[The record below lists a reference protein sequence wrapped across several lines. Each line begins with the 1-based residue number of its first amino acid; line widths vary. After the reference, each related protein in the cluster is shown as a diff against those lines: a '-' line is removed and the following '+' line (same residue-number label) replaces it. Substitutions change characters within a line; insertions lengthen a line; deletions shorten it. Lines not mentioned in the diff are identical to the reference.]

1 MNESKKKT
9 KKKKPNIDDSLDDSF
24 VLVLTEP
31 PNLEIQVLDD
41 RVEPRRV
48 LLHRL
53 VVGVALLYNAVRFT
67 LKCYLEN

>member
-1 MNESKKKT
+1 MDESKKKT
-9 KKKKPNIDDSLDDSF
+9 KKRKPNIEDSLADSF

>member
-1 MNESKKKT
+1 MDESKKKT
-9 KKKKPNIDDSLDDSF
+9 KKRKPNIEDSLADSF

-67 LKCYLEN
+67 FKFYLEN

>member
-1 MNESKKKT
+1 MDESKKKT

-48 LLHRL
+48 ILHRL
-53 VVGVALLYNAVRFT
+53 VVGVALLYNAARFAF
-67 LKCYLEN
+67 KCYLEN